1 MSKRDYRISK
11 KKYDK
16 AVELLIE
23 GNMTYTDIAQHVGIS
38 RNTLQKIRD
47 DEDTAKLIKDISNSD
62 LKIAVSKASKTLIN
76 LLDAESETVR
86 LQSARHILE
95 LGGIQVKD
103 DMASLI
109 DKVIIIDDIQDKST
123 ISRYYKILQNTT
135 YI

>member
-1 MSKRDYRISK
+1 MSKKDYKISQ
-11 KKYDK
+11 KKYNK
-16 AVELLIE
+16 AVELLIK
-23 GNMTYTDIAQHVGIS
+23 GNMTYTEIAQKVGIS

-47 DEDTAKLIKDISNSD
+47 DEDTAKLIQSIASND

-103 DMASLI
+103 DMTSLI
-109 DKVIIIDDIQDKST
+109 DKVIIIDDI
-123 ISRYYKILQNTT
+123 
-135 YI
+135 

>member
-23 GNMTYTDIAQHVGIS
+23 GNMSYTAIAQEVGIS

-47 DEDTAKLIKDISNSD
+47 DEDTAKFIKDVSNSD
-62 LKIAVSKASKTLIN
+62 LKIAVSKASKTLID

-86 LQSARHILE
+86 LQSAKHILE
-95 LGGIQVKD
+95 LGGIKEIGR
-103 DMASLI
+103 ASCRER
-109 DKVIIIDDIQDKST
+109 V
-123 ISRYYKILQNTT
+123 
-135 YI
+135 

>member
-1 MSKRDYRISK
+1 MSKRDYRISQ

-23 GNMTYTDIAQHVGIS
+23 GNMTYTDIAKQAGIS

-62 LKIAVSKASKTLIN
+62 LKIAVSKASKTLIS

-109 DKVIIIDDIQDKST
+109 DKVIIIDDI
-123 ISRYYKILQNTT
+123 
-135 YI
+135 

>member
-109 DKVIIIDDIQDKST
+109 DKVIIIDDI
-123 ISRYYKILQNTT
+123 
-135 YI
+135 